1 MNLRAFGNGDF
12 SPVYLRQRIP
22 LSVKEYEFNIKGKN
36 MKYIYLFLIF
46 TLSLFATTNSCLSCH
61 KGIADIR
68 DKNSTMMKKI
78 LQLADHA
85 GYKGNDCIV
94 CHGGNPEALDKKTA
108 HKGTP
113 SYFTKHKGPKAF
125 YPYPASAWINENT
138 CGMCHPKQVSSQWN
152 NLMAT
157 EQGKIHGALWGFG
170 AKDGYNHTYTNFGGK
185 TPLLH
190 KRLGTQTYKK
200 YMESLSKKEPQ
211 GFPKITKEL
220 PPAPTAQEVEKDPS
234 LAVYTY
240 LRQECLRCHT
250 GGKGRKRRG
259 DYRGL
264 GCASCH
270 IPYSNAGLYE
280 GDDPTINKKEDG
292 HMLIHKIQSSR
303 KVKIDIHKHHFSGIP
318 VETCTTC
325 HNRGKRIGVSY
336 QGLMET
342 EYKAT
347 FDAQGN
353 GQPKLH
359 TKRYLHL
366 TEDIHYKKGMLCQDC
381 HTSNDLHGDGFY
393 RGANLGAVEI
403 ECQDCHGT
411 MDKYPWEL
419 PLGYGDEFKT
429 TPKTGK
435 ARGTTKTLAEYLKQG
450 FVPKDKGDGYIITA
464 RGNPLP
470 KAVKKGNKII
480 MHLASGKDIALTPLK
495 GLRLQGKI
503 SKKGEIA
510 MGQIKAHMDRLECY
524 TCHATWAPQCYGCHV
539 KVDYSQGKQN
549 PDYLAAS
556 KAHHNGITG
565 EVHDLKKFL
574 VDGKVTETRSYLRWE
589 DPALSQNGEGR
600 ISPTIPGCQVT
611 LTVIGKDGKA
621 LLQNHIW
628 KLKGVENNATIP
640 VPKDGVNSIVM
651 SPVQPHTISKQSRS
665 CESCH
670 ASAKALGYGING
682 GKYFSDPSKTTIV
695 DLMDASQKVLPKQID
710 EQIPATPNLHHDYS
724 VMINEKGEQIQTVGD
739 HWKLSQAL
747 DNETRQKMDRR
758 DMCLSCHQSIPE
770 GNLAVSAMT
779 HAAQMAGV
787 KIDKKMHGDILHK
800 LLNIGAWLQV
810 VLPIFIILFAIWLF
824 LRYRKR
830 IK

>member
-1 MNLRAFGNGDF
+1 
-12 SPVYLRQRIP
+12 
-22 LSVKEYEFNIKGKN
+22 
-36 MKYIYLFLIF
+36 MKYIIFLVVMLL
-46 TLSLFATTNSCLSCH
+46 TVAEAQNSCLSCH
-61 KGIADIR
+61 NGIEDIR
-68 DKNSTMMKKI
+68 DKKSGMMQEI
-78 LQLADHA
+78 LKVADHA
-85 GYKGNDCIV
+85 GYRGNDCIV
-94 CHGGNPEALDKKTA
+94 CHGGNPDATEKEAA
-108 HKGTP
+108 HKGTVA
-113 SYFTKHKGPKAF
+113 YFKKNKGPKAF
-125 YPYPASAWINENT
+125 YPYPGSAWINENT
-138 CGMCHPKQVSSQWN
+138 CGMCHPKQVSAQWN

-185 TPLLH
+185 NPDPH
-190 KRLGTQTYKK
+190 KRLGNETYKK
-200 YMESLSKKEPQ
+200 YMEALAKKEPQ
-211 GFPKITKEL
+211 GFPTVTKEL
-220 PPAPTAQEVEKDPS
+220 PPAPTAEEVEKDPS
-234 LAVYTY
+234 LSVYTY

-280 GDDPTINKKEDG
+280 GDDPTIDKKEDG
-292 HMLIHKIQSSR
+292 HMLIHAIQSSR
-303 KVKIDIHKHHFSGIP
+303 KVKVDIHDINYSGVP

-347 FDAQGN
+347 FDDHGN
-353 GQPKLH
+353 PQPKLH

-366 TEDIHYKKGMLCQDC
+366 TEDIHYSKGMLCQDC
-381 HTSNDLHGDGFY
+381 HTSNDLHGDGFF

-419 PLGYGDEFKT
+419 PLGYGDEFAT
-429 TPKTGK
+429 EPKTGK
-435 ARGTTKTLAEYLKQG
+435 PRGTAKTLKKYLKQG
-450 FVPKDKGDGYIITA
+450 FVPKDKGDGYILMA

-470 KAVKKGNKII
+470 KAVKKGNKIV
-480 MHLASGKDIALTPLK
+480 MHLANGKDITLTPLK
-495 GLRLQGKI
+495 GLKEEGNI
-503 SKKGEIA
+503 SREGMVA

-539 KVDYSQGKQN
+539 KIDYSEGKQN

-556 KAHHNGITG
+556 KAHHNGKTA
-565 EVHDLKKFL
+565 EVDDLKKFL

-611 LTVIGKDGKA
+611 LTVIGKNGKA

-628 KLKGVENNATIP
+628 KLKGVENNGTVD
-640 VPKDGVNSIVM
+640 VPEEGVNSIVM
-651 SPVQPHTISKQSRS
+651 SPVHPHTVSKRSRS

-695 DLMDASQKVLPKQID
+695 DLMTADKKVLPKQID

-724 VMINEKGEQIQTVGD
+724 VMLDEKGRQVQTVGD

-747 DNETRQKMDRR
+747 DNETRSKMDRR
-758 DMCLSCHQSIPE
+758 DMCFSCHQSIPE

-787 KIDKKMHGDILHK
+787 KIDKNMHSDILHK
-800 LLNIGAWLQV
+800 LLNIGAWVQV
-810 VLPIFIILFAIWLF
+810 LIPLLIALVLGWWF
-824 LRYRKR
+824 LRRQKR
-830 IK
+830 EKDKK